1 MTYQWT
7 RKLATFFVQ
16 SDPEYDSFL
25 RKHEAKS
32 GKQILFYLSFAVFPG
47 VLAYLLIY
55 PLRPLLMAVTGL
67 SSHYVQFLVL
77 AVMASGWHFLFP
89 LFMLRFA
96 DKLTWKES
104 LCYLGFRRENLKGL
118 LLVLPLITLLFTALS
133 LPYMKWVFP
142 SLSSF
147 LNSIPALHMGEW
159 HIFIQGYYDFP
170 WPLLL
175 IGLIG
180 NFIGEEVYFRGY
192 LLKKIGRLRFD
203 WLILSILFQFYH
215 MWQAPMNWAFI
226 PLAVIIPCEILVKL
240 RKNIYG
246 AILIHIFVN
255 TIWGGITLLSSRGV
269 IRPH

>member
-1 MTYQWT
+1 MTNQWT
-7 RKLATFFVQ
+7 RKLAAFFVQ
-16 SDPEYDSFL
+16 SDPEYDSFV
-25 RKHEAKS
+25 RKHQAKS

-96 DKLTWKES
+96 DKLTWKEA
-104 LCYLGFRRENLKGL
+104 LCYLGFRRESFKGL

-159 HIFIQGYYDFP
+159 HIFNQGYYDFP

-175 IGLIG
+175 IGIIG

-203 WLILSILFQFYH
+203 WLILSILFQVYH

-246 AILIHIFVN
+246 AILFHIFIN
-255 TIWGGITLLSSRGV
+255 TIWGAITLYLVGV
-269 IRPH
+269 

>member
-1 MTYQWT
+1 
-7 RKLATFFVQ
+7 
-16 SDPEYDSFL
+16 
-25 RKHEAKS
+25 
-32 GKQILFYLSFAVFPG
+32 
-47 VLAYLLIY
+47 
-55 PLRPLLMAVTGL
+55 
-67 SSHYVQFLVL
+67 
-77 AVMASGWHFLFP
+77 
-89 LFMLRFA
+89 MLRFA
-96 DKLTWKES
+96 DKLTWKET
-104 LCYLGFRRENLKGL
+104 LTYLGFRRESLKGL

-147 LNSIPALHMGEW
+147 LNSIPALHMGER
-159 HIFIQGYYDFP
+159 HIFNQGYYDFP

-175 IGLIG
+175 IGIIG

-246 AILIHIFVN
+246 AILFHIFVN
-255 TIWGGITLLSSRGV
+255 TIWGLLPFIWSGCNSPSLTLYYRRTSNLPICRRRLWLEQARQSSCAAMALSMKFRSKQKAEM
-269 IRPH
+269 